1 VKLIYLISFLLFT
14 YKYLNIAAYI
24 QEFPPGQT
32 VSPVVNPF
40 KTGYN
45 VGGNTSN
52 RKPVYGGSPS

>member
-1 VKLIYLISFLLFT
+1 MLFT
-14 YKYLNIAAYI
+14 YKYFNIAAYI
-24 QEFPPGQT
+24 QEFSPRQT

-45 VGGNTSN
+45 VGGITSN